1 MKKRPCRFRCDLCRV
16 NFESLDRFSAH
27 LTSRAHLIQKLQT
40 AQQEVQLFADEISTD
55 NLGLCDDENGL
66 LVLDNLFE
74 QEFLNVDDEMLGS
87 ESSFDDSDTSLDEFI
102 SGVSDNSSS
111 DGDIDNVARRPRQ
124 QDSYF
129 PFQSALPIQMIRT
142 LGWGGGVSHPHTPP
156 QVSRT

>member
-66 LVLDNLFE
+66 LVLDHLFE

-87 ESSFDDSDTSLDEFI
+87 ESSFDDSDTYLDEFI
-102 SGVSDNSSS
+102 SGVSDDSSS
-111 DGDIDNVARRPRQ
+111 DGDIDNVARRPRK

-129 PFQSALPIQMIRT
+129 PFPSEIFFLLYSYVHNI
-142 LGWGGGVSHPHTPP
+142 
-156 QVSRT
+156 SRPKVIFF